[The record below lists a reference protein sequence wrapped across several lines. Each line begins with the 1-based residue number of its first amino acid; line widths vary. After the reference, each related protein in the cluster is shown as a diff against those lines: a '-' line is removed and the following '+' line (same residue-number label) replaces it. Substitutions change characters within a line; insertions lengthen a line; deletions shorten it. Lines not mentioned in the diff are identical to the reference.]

1 MRDVT
6 CDAMPLPTLA
16 VAADMSQSA
25 SIELPQEKSVERTS
39 LLIIGTGR
47 ASMTLVAHLPER
59 ALIGAL
65 VVDPSGEWLES
76 WASRV
81 MAIGATHVRS
91 SLSMT
96 PFPDAD
102 GLRAFCV
109 KRGNR
114 KEDVLAGDDDHP
126 PVPSCRVYAEYC
138 GSRVRGDAKFRRA
151 RVIADRVLRLDPE
164 PGGGLRATLAS
175 GDTVVAAQVVCG
187 AARCVPVVPSWMP
200 RAIRE
205 NQVANS
211 DAKAKDATL
220 AVAADVDLEACD
232 LERRDVVVIGGG
244 ATAFTLATAAS
255 RRGAARVTI
264 VCRGEVT
271 VRNRE
276 CDVAFYGNKGIGA
289 FRGVPDP
296 EARAALLREETHT
309 SVDARTFAGAA
320 DAMVAVLEGRVVERA
335 TMCETS
341 GKWRLVVAARDGSKR
356 GGVRDVD
363 DAGVL
368 DADFVWAACGEA
380 VDASSDPVV
389 QNLFPCRREDAAGR
403 IVGGFP
409 VLVEDEDASDASDAP
424 GIAKG
429 DRGAASPEAIGP
441 LRWPGLPLYFVGRYA
456 SLSVG
461 PAAGGPAGHRIA
473 SRAVALAVRA
483 HAARWRRGKNPYM
496 RGLSEAQKKGS
507 AQTTTRQTDAE
518 GVPLALRLVPEHLRG
533 GRSLMDA
540 RELARAPRGTAD
552 GLSPRERGG
561 LLVPSSPTD
570 TIDMRELAQYQTIDD
585 DFVLEVRLP
594 LPERVSPEKVR
605 VAFEARSVEVFAI
618 GDKITYRFFVPK
630 LFKPVLVER
639 CRYEVAKSGER
650 VSLFLHK
657 YDNNEWRF
665 LKG

>member
-6 CDAMPLPTLA
+6 RDAMSPAISSPH
-16 VAADMSQSA
+16 A
-25 SIELPQEKSVERTS
+25 SVELPPENGVERTP

-59 ALIGAL
+59 ALVGAV

-76 WASRV
+76 WALRV
-81 MAIGATHVRS
+81 MAMGATHVRS
-91 SLSMT
+91 ALSMT

-102 GLRAFCV
+102 GLRAFCE

-114 KEDVLAGDDDHP
+114 KEDVLAGTDDRP
-126 PVPSCRVYAEYC
+126 PVPSCRAYAEYC
-138 GSRVRGDAKFRRA
+138 GSRVRRDSKFRRV
-151 RVIADRVLRLDPE
+151 RVIADRVVRLDPE

-175 GDTVVAAQVVCG
+175 GDAVVAAQVAHG
-187 AARCVPVVPSWMP
+187 AARRVPVVPSWIT
-200 RAIRE
+200 RAMQERKGE
-205 NQVANS
+205 S
-211 DAKAKDATL
+211 GDAKGASKKKDATL

-232 LERRDVVVIGGG
+232 LERRDVVVVGGG
-244 ATAFTLATAAS
+244 STAFTLAAAAS
-255 RRGAARVTI
+255 RRGAARVT
-264 VCRGEVT
+264 VVSRGEVT
-271 VRNRE
+271 VRDRE

-289 FRGVPDP
+289 FRGAPHP
-296 EARAALLREETHT
+296 ETRVASLRAETRA
-309 SVDARTFAGAA
+309 SADERTFAAAA
-320 DAMVAVLEGRVVERA
+320 DAGAAVLEGCVVERA
-335 TMCETS
+335 TRCETT
-341 GKWRLVVAARDGSKR
+341 GKWRLLVAARDAEHAE
-356 GGVRDVD
+356 GGRVRDVD
-363 DAGVL
+363 DTDVL

-380 VDASSDPVV
+380 VDASKDPV
-389 QNLFPCRREDAAGR
+389 LKSLSDRDDSAGR

-409 VLVEDEDASDASDAP
+409 VLVEDDDASDASDAP
-424 GIAKG
+424 GTAKDG
-429 DRGAASPEAIGP
+429 KGAASPEAIGP

-461 PAAGGPAGHRIA
+461 PAAGAPAGHRVA
-473 SRAVALAVRA
+473 ARAVALAVRA
-483 HAARWRRGKNPYM
+483 HAARWRRGQNPYAQ
-496 RGLSEAQKKGS
+496 GLSAAQTKGS

-540 RELARAPRGTAD
+540 RELARALRGAADGPSPRGK
-552 GLSPRERGG
+552 GG
-561 LLVPSSPTD
+561 LLVPSSSAD
-570 TIDMRELAQYQTIDD
+570 TLAMRDLAQYQTIDD

-594 LPERVSPEKVR
+594 LPERVPPEKVR

-639 CRYEVAKSGER
+639 CRYEVAKSGKR